1 LNKSEA
7 SAVLHEILGVLGES
21 VNINRVSLDY
31 SGSKTSKS
39 AEDFLIN
46 MKCDLDDIARKR
58 IQPIL
63 DRRYLRIEEKEGTVV
78 IYSP

>member
-1 LNKSEA
+1 M
-7 SAVLHEILGVLGES
+7 I
-21 VNINRVSLDY
+21 INRVSLGY

-39 AEDFLIN
+39 AEDFLIK
-46 MKCDLDDIARKR
+46 MKCDLDDCARKR

-63 DRRYLRIEEKEGTVV
+63 DERASLKIEETKGNVV